1 MLSRVRFPKSIGFA
15 RLFVGLLALSW
26 AGHGFAHSVGQT
38 QTTKFLAPE
47 TVNMLITRA
56 GTGSPGFQVGDT
68 VSYIIQFTPIANG
81 ATHGTAG
88 YVTDYIPPGTVVTDA
103 SFVTP
108 SGGTYSNVTPALPG
122 SIDNG
127 WGGGRTTF
135 SGVFGNNAYD
145 ITGLCAASG
154 QTNNCNGSLAQLYA
168 DTGIFFSTDPRTA
181 VFPATPTRIQQ
192 GTNGYYI
199 NPTAVG
205 QLDTLVGNPANT
217 ATTHNLWDAS
227 STNAFGSGSLPAGL
241 PQSPQPILS
250 SSGRGGAPFGAG
262 SPVAGPQ
269 TGYPLD
275 YTGAVGPWQRIS
287 YFGSR
292 IGTLTTGPA
301 NGASTTTTEPIA
313 DQFAIKGTPTSA
325 GVTLSPAS
333 PLPSNTNAVRWAVGE
348 LVVGQ
353 IKYVRISLRLTAAP
367 PAGGIINSSEV
378 WGGDAA
384 GADDGKDNPWRY
396 NVPSVADNNS
406 NLFVFKQVVCVYSGV
421 TCVPGDGAT
430 IPPNA
435 KVRYRITYLNTGT
448 LPQTNVVLID
458 DLPPETAANSV
469 SNAAIIS
476 GPNILPFTPAS
487 PPSGGIITFQTI
499 ATLAAGAGGAVE
511 LDVQT
516 NANAGASV
524 KNLAKLTSTQV
535 PSGATSNAVSTV
547 VNTAYLNISKSVAPT
562 TAQPG
567 DTVTYS
573 ITVSNSGNAAANN
586 IVIND
591 FLPSDGGAGGANNA
605 LTRFNFVVG
614 SSTFTNL
621 AAVTPTLTT
630 PATVAPYTGTNRQ
643 QVTWNFG
650 AQTIAVGGIATITV
664 QAIVGANVPRSA
676 NPYGNNVGIA
686 YNAGSNSVANTAQVT
701 VPLLADVVATKS
713 GPATVN
719 ALGNITYN
727 ITLQNNGPSP
737 ASNVLLTDSL
747 PTGVTYVSATGGGT
761 FSPGPNIVTWPVIA
775 TLANGATQTFSMVV
789 TAPANGG
796 PLTNKVAATSST
808 VDPIPANNDGT
819 APSATVV
826 TNISPVADLSIT
838 KTDSVTTY
846 TPGNSGSYTI
856 TIGNAGPSNVAS
868 AVVNDNFPLGMILTG
883 PWACVASA
891 GSSCSAA
898 SGGIAGGNAVTLTVS
913 LLVNGTATITV
924 PVQYQSNPTS
934 Y

>member
-1 MLSRVRFPKSIGFA
+1 MSLRGAFRQVIQNIA
-15 RLFVGLLALSW
+15 YLVGLSLLSW
-26 AGHGFAHSVGQT
+26 AGHTLAHSVGQT

-47 TVNMLITRA
+47 TVNMLIAKA

-68 VSYIIQFTPIANG
+68 VSYIIQFTPVSNG
-81 ATHGTAG
+81 ATHGVAG
-88 YVTDYIPPGTVVTDA
+88 YVTDYIPPGTEVIGA
-103 SFVTP
+103 SFVAP
-108 SGGTYSNVTPALPG
+108 SGATYSDVTPAMPG

-145 ITGLCAASG
+145 TTGLCAAAG
-154 QTNNCNGSLAQLYA
+154 QTNNCNGSLAQLHA
-168 DTGIFFSTDPRTA
+168 DTGIFYSTDPRTA
-181 VFPATPTRIQQ
+181 VFPPVPARIQQ

-205 QLDTLVGNPANT
+205 QLDTLVGNPSNT

-227 STNAFGSGSLPAGL
+227 STNAFGSGSLPAGS

-275 YTGAVGPWQRIS
+275 YTGTVGPWQRIS

-292 IGTLTTGPA
+292 IGTLTAGPA
-301 NGASTTTTEPIA
+301 TSGSTTTTEPIA
-313 DQFAIKGTPTSA
+313 DQFAIKGTPTSM
-325 GVTLSPAS
+325 GTTVTPAS

-353 IKYVRISLRLTAAP
+353 IEYVRISLRLTAAP
-367 PAGGIINSSEV
+367 PAGGVINSSEV

-421 TCVPGDGAT
+421 TCVPGEGAT
-430 IPPNA
+430 IPPDA
-435 KVRYRITYLNTGT
+435 KVRYRITYLNSGT

-469 SNAAIIS
+469 SNAVIIS

-487 PPSGGIITFQTI
+487 PAIGGIITFQTMS
-499 ATLAAGAGGAVE
+499 TLAAGAGGAIE

-516 NANAGASV
+516 NANAGDVV

-535 PSGATSNAVSTV
+535 PSGVTSNAVSTV
-547 VNTAYLNISKSVAPT
+547 VNTAYLNIAKSVTQT

-567 DTVTYS
+567 DTVTYTLT
-573 ITVSNSGNAAANN
+573 INNSGNAAASN

-605 LTRFNFVVG
+605 ATRFNFVNG
-614 SSTFTNL
+614 SSTFTTL
-621 AAVTPTLTT
+621 TAVAPSITT
-630 PATVAPYTGTNRQ
+630 PATVSPYAGTNHQ
-643 QVTWNFG
+643 QVTWSLG
-650 AQTIAVGGIATITV
+650 AQTLPAGGTATISF
-664 QAIVGANVPRSA
+664 QATIGSNVPRSA
-676 NPYGNNVGIA
+676 TPYGNDARIA
-686 YNAGSNSVANTAQVT
+686 YNAGSNGVANAAPVI
-701 VPLLADVVATKS
+701 VPLLADVVATKT

-719 ALGNITYN
+719 ALGGITYAVV
-727 ITLQNNGPSP
+727 IQNNGPSS
-737 ASNVLLTDSL
+737 ASNVMLTDSL
-747 PTGVTYVSATGGGT
+747 PAGVAFVSATGGGVYN
-761 FSPGPNIVTWPVIA
+761 SAPNTVTWPVIA
-775 TLANGATQTFSMVV
+775 SLANGATQNYTVVV

-796 PLTNKVAATSST
+796 PLANKVSATSST
-808 VDPIPANNDGT
+808 FDPTPANNDGT

-826 TNISPVADLSIT
+826 TTVTALADLSIT
-838 KTDSVTTY
+838 KTDSVSTY
-846 TPGNSGSYTI
+846 TPGNSGTFTI
-856 TIGNAGPSNVAS
+856 TINNAGPSGVIG
-868 AVVNDNFPLGMILTG
+868 AVVTDNLPSGVTLTG
-883 PWACVASA
+883 PWSCTASVGSACSATSGGVVGGNVVSLTVNLLSA
-891 GSSCSAA
+891 GAA
-898 SGGIAGGNAVTLTVS
+898 TL
-913 LLVNGTATITV
+913 TV
-924 PVQYQSNPTS
+924 PVQYNNDPVT